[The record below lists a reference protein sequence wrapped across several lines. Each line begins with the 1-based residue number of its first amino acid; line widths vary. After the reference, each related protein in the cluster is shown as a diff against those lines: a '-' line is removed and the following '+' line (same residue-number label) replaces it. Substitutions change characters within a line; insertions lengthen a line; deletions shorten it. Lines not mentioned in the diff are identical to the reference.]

1 MNQSSAEL
9 EKNKMSQNGTTA
21 ADAGL
26 SVIDLDGDAVNH
38 ETIGV
43 MPPLM

>member
-9 EKNKMSQNGTTA
+9 EKNKMNKNGTTA

-26 SVIDLDGDAVNH
+26 SVIDLDGDAVDH
-38 ETIGV
+38 
-43 MPPLM
+43 